1 MTKIYFQENK
11 FRVLT
16 GLSIVEKRLCNKTEY
31 PARTSI
37 DAYTYYPWIDP
48 DIICRSSSTSEELPR
63 LHKFKQVLLKSDL
76 TTAFNERRNI
86 ELNLADNF
94 QYLAKLVSRHDPAAQ
109 TVKAFSE
116 DLRWRVIFH
125 EYLQDSSIEETVYD
139 TRKRYSEHGDVKSR
153 ARGHIFVRYGY
164 TVFQLTG
171 KEVSIPNT
179 TKYRSIIL
187 LGFMFTDDFPECSII
202 VFNRWV
208 LCKNRLIKC
217 FRAVFRG
224 LFSFIKSSNRVAYIL
239 GLTPDPEI
247 SNKKIKWLTGNLIVI
262 GVERYL
268 TIFHPSKLPTTD
280 TCKRLVMASWFVGAF
295 MTIAYP
301 GSITVLKRFELG
313 EGQYTLHCSSNSV
326 ELTKVLRIT
335 SLIIQYIIPAVSLT
349 VMSVRVLKFLHRR
362 RQQAHPLQVNST
374 FNASMRSTL
383 WYYKDS
389 YMFASLTLAFVFP
402 YAAPILY
409 AIVLAF
415 IPGESSFS
423 EYYVVRI
430 VALFMCYSNT
440 IINPIIYLY
449 CMRDMRKRVREI
461 LSRVCACC
469 VTMETTPPVVEI
481 EITNL
486 PHQRLEVRPPC
497 VGVFTPPPSG

>member
-1 MTKIYFQENK
+1 MVLYLVKQRPVVSRRAFQRTLTRHFIRSLAYSSLLSSLVSTPLLAAELLGDFLQSDWACRFQIYFLSV
-11 FRVLT
+11 FVL
-16 GLSIVEKRLCNKTEY
+16 I
-31 PARTSI
+31 A
-37 DAYTYYPWIDP
+37 
-48 DIICRSSSTSEELPR
+48 
-63 LHKFKQVLLKSDL
+63 
-76 TTAFNERRNI
+76 
-86 ELNLADNF
+86 
-94 QYLAKLVSRHDPAAQ
+94 
-109 TVKAFSE
+109 
-116 DLRWRVIFH
+116 
-125 EYLQDSSIEETVYD
+125 
-139 TRKRYSEHGDVKSR
+139 
-153 ARGHIFVRYGY
+153 
-164 TVFQLTG
+164 
-171 KEVSIPNT
+171 
-179 TKYRSIIL
+179 
-187 LGFMFTDDFPECSII
+187 
-202 VFNRWV
+202 
-208 LCKNRLIKC
+208 
-217 FRAVFRG
+217 
-224 LFSFIKSSNRVAYIL
+224 
-239 GLTPDPEI
+239 I
-247 SNKKIKWLTGNLIVI
+247 SNLIVI

-409 AIVLAF
+409 AIVRAF

-481 EITNL
+481 EIKNL

-497 VGVFTPPPSG
+497 VGVVRTFAVCSQSK